1 METAAS
7 QFEIKQ
13 LNESGQIAGL
23 LAGFNNVD
31 RQGDVISSQA
41 FSRTLAE
48 RGERPLPMLLH
59 HDQQRPVGAWLKFRE
74 TPEGLYAE
82 GELTLGTRDADE
94 AHALAKAGA
103 LTGLSIGYVAK
114 SARTDAR
121 SGERAL
127 LDLDLVEGSL
137 VTVPSNPKSHV
148 SSVKSITCAKDI
160 ADLLKGSG
168 VSGRQAKAAAGAAWQ
183 QLSTKD
189 SEAHLDPEVEALLR
203 NTTARI
209 RAIGVRK

>member
-13 LNESGQIAGL
+13 LSENGEIAGL

-48 RGERPLPMLLH
+48 RGDSPLPMLLH
-59 HDQQRPVGAWLKFRE
+59 HDQQRPIGAWRRFKE

-82 GELTLGTRDADE
+82 GKLILSTRDAAE

-103 LTGLSIGYVAK
+103 LRGLSIGYVAK

-137 VTVPSNPKSHV
+137 VTVPSNPKTYV

-160 ADLLKGSG
+160 ADLLRGTG
-168 VSGRQAKAAAGAAWQ
+168 ISGRQAKAAAGAAWQ
-183 QLSTKD
+183 HLSFKN
-189 SEAHLDPEVEALLR
+189 SEGHLEPEVEALLR
-203 NTTARI
+203 NSTARI

>member
-13 LNESGQIAGL
+13 LSETGEIAGL

-48 RGERPLPMLLH
+48 RGDRPLPMLLH
-59 HDQQRPVGAWLKFRE
+59 HDQERPIGAWRKFNE

-82 GELTLGTRDADE
+82 GELILSTRDAAE

-114 SARTDAR
+114 SAKVDPRT
-121 SGERAL
+121 GERAL

-137 VTVPSNPKSHV
+137 VAVPSNPKTCV

-168 VSGRQAKAAAGAAWQ
+168 ISGRQAKAAAGAAWHH
-183 QLSTKD
+183 LSTKNSED
-189 SEAHLDPEVEALLR
+189 SLDPEVEALLR

-209 RAIGVRK
+209 RANGVRK